1 MIETTAVAQK
11 ELTSSER
18 FMNKVVAQ
26 FTSGVG
32 EVALTKFQQRLAQNY
47 FVALDNVLKVAEQK
61 RNSQYNSL
69 PMVWQ
74 NVNMEKLAVNVVSYA
89 RIGFDPA
96 LPNHINL
103 IPFKNNSTG
112 KYDIGFVEGYRGL
125 ELKAIKYGAEVPDST
140 TVELV
145 YKNDRFKSIKKDR
158 NNEVETY
165 EFDIV
170 DDFER
175 GEIIGGFY
183 YHQFNRTPEKNKLV
197 VMNMKDILKR
207 KPEKASAEFWGGEKD
222 IYKNGKKTGETETVE
237 GWYEKMVEKT
247 LYRAAYNSITID
259 SQKID
264 DDYMNLKKAEMDF
277 AESEVDE
284 EIKQNANGHIIDIT
298 PDPKPEPSK
307 EETKPVDP
315 QPTQQEEELDLSGFN
330 PDHQTEQTSMDGGPG
345 W

>member
-1 MIETTAVAQK
+1 MSETTAVAQK
-11 ELTSSER
+11 ELTASER

-47 FVALDNVLKVAEQK
+47 FIALDNVLKTAESK
-61 RNSQYNSL
+61 RNDKYNNL
-69 PMVWQ
+69 PMAWQ

-96 LPNHINL
+96 LPNHISL
-103 IPFKNNSTG
+103 VPFKNNTTG
-112 KYDIGFVEGYRGL
+112 KYDIGFIEGYRGL

-140 TVELV
+140 TVEVV
-145 YKNDRFKSIKKDR
+145 YSNDRFKSIKKDR
-158 NNEVETY
+158 NNVIESY
-165 EFDIV
+165 EFEILN
-170 DDFER
+170 DFER

-183 YHQFNRTPEKNKLV
+183 YHQFNKTPDKNKLV

-222 IYKNGKKTGETETVE
+222 VYKNGNKTGEKEQVE

-277 AESEVDE
+277 AESEVHE
-284 EIKQNANGHIIDIT
+284 EIKQNANGPIIDIT
-298 PDPKPEPSK
+298 PDPQPSKPTEPVYTQEPEPQ
-307 EETKPVDP
+307 V
-315 QPTQQEEELDLSGFN
+315 DLSGFN
-330 PDHQTEQTSMDGGPG
+330 GSEQSSLGDPG
-345 W
+345 F

>member
-1 MIETTAVAQK
+1 MSETTAVAQK
-11 ELTSSER
+11 DLTASER

-47 FVALDNVLKVAEQK
+47 FIALDNVLKVAESK
-61 RNSQYNSL
+61 RNNKYNNL

-96 LPNHINL
+96 LPNHINM
-103 IPFKNNSTG
+103 IPFKNKSTG

-140 TVELV
+140 TVEVV
-145 YKNDRFKSIKKDR
+145 YANDRFKSIKKDR
-158 NNEVETY
+158 NNAVESY
-165 EFDIV
+165 EFEIIN
-170 DDFER
+170 DFDR
-175 GEIIGGFY
+175 GESIGGFY
-183 YHQFNRTPEKNKLV
+183 YHQFNKTPEKNKLV

-222 IYKNGKKTGETETVE
+222 IYDGNGNKTGEKETVE

-277 AESEVDE
+277 AESEVQE
-284 EIKQNANGHIIDIT
+284 EIKQNANGPIIDIT
-298 PDPKPEPSK
+298 PNQQPEP
-307 EETKPVDP
+307 TTPVQNDP
-315 QPTQQEEELDLSGFN
+315 VPQATHEEEELDLSGFN
-330 PDHQTEQTSMDGGPG
+330 PDQELEQSNMGGPG

>member
-1 MIETTAVAQK
+1 LSETTAVAQK
-11 ELTSSER
+11 ELTASER

-47 FVALDNVLKVAEQK
+47 FIALDNVLKTAESK
-61 RNSQYNSL
+61 RNEKYNNL
-69 PMVWQ
+69 PMAWQ

-96 LPNHINL
+96 LPNHISL
-103 IPFKNNSTG
+103 VPFKNNTTG
-112 KYDIGFVEGYRGL
+112 KYDIGFIEGYRGL

-140 TVELV
+140 TVEVV
-145 YKNDRFKSIKKDR
+145 YSNDRFKSIKKDR
-158 NNEVETY
+158 NNLVESY
-165 EFDIV
+165 EFEILN
-170 DDFER
+170 DFER

-183 YHQFNRTPEKNKLV
+183 YHQFNKTPDKNKLV

-222 IYKNGKKTGETETVE
+222 VYKNGNKTGEKEQVE

-277 AESEVDE
+277 AESEVHE
-284 EIKQNANGHIIDIT
+284 EIKQNANGPIIDIT
-298 PDPKPEPSK
+298 PDPHPSK
-307 EETKPVDP
+307 PAEPVHVADP
-315 QPTQQEEELDLSGFN
+315 VDLSGFN
-330 PDHQTEQTSMDGGPG
+330 GSEQSSMDGPDF
-345 W
+345 